1 LNRKPD
7 TRDAE
12 HAPVQTQDGK
22 FGKEQTEG
30 VEKLGN
36 EEQ

>member
-1 LNRKPD
+1 LDREPD

-12 HAPVQTQDGK
+12 HAPIQTQDGEL
-22 FGKEQTEG
+22 GEQQTEG